1 MLAHRSL
8 LAVAGVLVLATGLG
22 VAAVRWDRPVMDAL
36 YLQPAWLLPAVRV
49 LTRLGSWMV
58 LVPAGA
64 LGIWFAIRHHGREL
78 AVRLGVGMAAAE
90 TFSELFKL
98 IVGRARPDFLFQ
110 VSPRGASFPSGHS
123 LNSLVVLSL
132 LALVIASAGR
142 RRKAWARL
150 LYLIPALVGWT
161 RVYLGVH
168 WPSDV
173 LSGWGFGL
181 LLIAAVAGSKS
192 PALAGLSENLPKRAQ
207 RGDP

>member
-1 MLAHRSL
+1 MLARRGL
-8 LAVAGVLVLATGLG
+8 LAIAGLLVLATGLG

-58 LVPAGA
+58 LVPAGV
-64 LGIWFAIRHHGREL
+64 LGIWFAIRHHDREL

-123 LNSLVVLSL
+123 LNSLVVWCLLGAGDRLSRPPAQGMGAAAVPDPATGGL
-132 LALVIASAGR
+132 D
-142 RRKAWARL
+142 ARL
-150 LYLIPALVGWT
+150 
-161 RVYLGVH
+161 
-168 WPSDV
+168 
-173 LSGWGFGL
+173 SGC
-181 LLIAAVAGSKS
+181 
-192 PALAGLSENLPKRAQ
+192 ALAERRAFRLGHRSAAGGRHRRLPARRHSRRA
-207 RGDP
+207 